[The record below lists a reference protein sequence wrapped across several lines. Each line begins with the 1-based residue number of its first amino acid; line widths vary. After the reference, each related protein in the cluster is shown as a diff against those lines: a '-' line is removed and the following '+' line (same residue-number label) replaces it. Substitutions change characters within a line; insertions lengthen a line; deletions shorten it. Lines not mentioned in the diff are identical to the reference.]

1 MSDTIVLDGDITL
14 DVMLD
19 GEAENTLKVGHE
31 VILQNI
37 DISENGRY
45 DAPVGIDGYNHI
57 NVNIPEPVTQTKS
70 VTPTKNQQTIE
81 PDEGYEYLASVN
93 VDGYTTQHV
102 TLTENGE
109 YYSPE
114 NIAGYDVI
122 TVDVAPYIPA
132 IDSLVIDKNGTYTV
146 HEGTDG
152 YNPVYVNIPA
162 PNVQSKI
169 VEPMTTQQI
178 IEPDDGYDYLS
189 SVTVNRYFNPFM
201 YMTGFSSIFAS
212 ATLPETTVI
221 DFEGKEVQ
229 NLYRTFNSITGCKHL
244 IIKNLQYHDGEGVL
258 CQDTFRGS
266 SIEVLEFVNCLFR
279 PANNQY
285 PFYQSMLQ
293 EIIGEIDMTY
303 RTSGTINDMT
313 YLREIRFVPSTI
325 HSEFSIYNTRTLSE
339 DSLISIANGFDASS
353 PGVYDVR
360 RSYLLPTIQTITGN
374 MVNGMFVV
382 DANGD
387 MTLEQFIVDI
397 KGWSI
402 RNT

>member
-31 VILQNI
+31 VILQSI

-45 DAPVGIDGYNHI
+45 DAPFGIDGYNHI
-57 NVNIPEPVTQTKS
+57 NVNIP
-70 VTPTKNQQTIE
+70 
-81 PDEGYEYLASVN
+81 
-93 VDGYTTQHV
+93 
-102 TLTENGE
+102 
-109 YYSPE
+109 
-114 NIAGYDVI
+114 
-122 TVDVAPYIPA
+122 API
-132 IDSLVIDKNGTYTV
+132 
-146 HEGTDG
+146 
-152 YNPVYVNIPA
+152 
-162 PNVQSKI
+162 VQSKI

-189 SVTVNRYFNPFM
+189 SVTVNKYFNPFA
-201 YMTGFSSIFAS
+201 YMTGFSNVFAS

-221 DFEGKEVQ
+221 DFDGAVVES
-229 NLYRTFNSITGCKHL
+229 LYKTFNSLKGCRHL
-244 IIKNLQYHDGEGVL
+244 IIKNLQYQDGTGVS
-258 CQDTFRGS
+258 CQDLFRGA

-303 RTSGTINDMT
+303 RTAGIINDMQ

-325 HSEFSIYNTRTLSE
+325 HDGFSIYNTRTLSE
-339 DSLISIANGFDASS
+339 ESLISIANGFDANA
-353 PGVYDVR
+353 PGEYDIR
-360 RSYLLPTIQTITGN
+360 RSYLFQTIQAITGN
-374 MVNGMFVV
+374 VVDGMFVA
-382 DANGD
+382 DNDGEI
-387 MTLEQFIVDI
+387 TLEQFIVNT

-402 RNT
+402 NA